1 MSARRLIVFEHATA
15 LGNKPAHELFEK
27 VTWKRRTEGPA
38 RSFSDYEIVL
48 DGKSIESMVTT
59 VKVAERASHLARQD
73 VAGRVAFPLLQRLSR
88 AVESAIIGLE
98 R

>member
-1 MSARRLIVFEHATA
+1 MFEHDRSAARGLMSARRLIVFEHATA

-59 VKVAERASHLARQD
+59 VKVAERA
-73 VAGRVAFPLLQRLSR
+73 
-88 AVESAIIGLE
+88 
-98 R
+98 